1 MSDCPFLPGIR
12 EEVERLGEL
21 RAVQESDA
29 QAGFLPRAAG
39 SRGSGGA
46 GFFLY
51 RGIPWDLTCSTNEK
65 CFLVRRCEEV
75 SRRRC
80 SASDLMT

>member
-29 QAGFLPRAAG
+29 QAGFLPRLELQVAEG
-39 SRGSGGA
+39 LGVRGSFCIVA
-46 GFFLY
+46 SH
-51 RGIPWDLTCSTNEK
+51 GI
-65 CFLVRRCEEV
+65 
-75 SRRRC
+75 
-80 SASDLMT
+80 